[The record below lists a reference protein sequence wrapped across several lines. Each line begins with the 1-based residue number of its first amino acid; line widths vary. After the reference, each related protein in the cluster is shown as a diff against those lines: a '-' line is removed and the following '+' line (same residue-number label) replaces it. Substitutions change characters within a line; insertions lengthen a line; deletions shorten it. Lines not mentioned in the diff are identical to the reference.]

1 MVVREL
7 FFSRR
12 HHFPFAHCAIGI
24 FPKVTEF
31 ASPSRAAAKE
41 SPSFLQLVIKDADVV
56 VADGERAKIQKF
68 FVFICLPSVI
78 YGTLLAPRR

>member
-31 ASPSRAAAKE
+31 ASLSRAAAKE

-56 VADGERAKIQKF
+56 VAAMERGRRFKSSLF
-68 FVFICLPSVI
+68 LSVCQV
-78 YGTLLAPRR
+78 